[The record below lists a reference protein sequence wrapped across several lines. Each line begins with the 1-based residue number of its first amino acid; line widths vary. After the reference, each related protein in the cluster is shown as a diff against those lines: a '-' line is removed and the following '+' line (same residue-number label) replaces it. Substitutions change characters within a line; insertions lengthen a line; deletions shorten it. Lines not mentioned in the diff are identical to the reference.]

1 MVEVVQ
7 LVTEV
12 YLVHVVCLEE
22 EICQAAEVP
31 PVYVLHLRDKAVA
44 HLVDAAHQMEMV
56 YLVEAAHRA

>member
-1 MVEVVQ
+1 MVEAVQ

-44 HLVDAAHQMEMV
+44 HLVDAAH
-56 YLVEAAHRA
+56 